1 MLNKETIRA
10 YRLTTAVVEVLEEAG
25 VSDAGVDE
33 DFVSLVGDGAA
44 LLDKCLN
51 GADDDRVEGWRQ
63 YVACLVAANPAPPS
77 HTVAERRAINA
88 RWINI

>member
-1 MLNKETIRA
+1 MLNKETVRA
-10 YRLTTAVVEVLEEAG
+10 YRLTTAAVEVLEEAG

-33 DFVSLVGDGAA
+33 DFVNLGDGTA
-44 LLDKCLN
+44 LLDSCLA
-51 GADDDRVEGWRQ
+51 GADDERVEGWRE

-88 RWINI
+88 RWINV